1 MENTRLVSLQIRPKR
16 HYRNGTEITM
26 NVLKIVKDCGIQG
39 AKISEIAR
47 RANLSH
53 YAVLER
59 CQKFMDAEL
68 LRSIS
73 NRKNHVFII
82 TEKGMLFGQQMEEF
96 LALIESIGIRVC
108 N

>member
-1 MENTRLVSLQIRPKR
+1 MENTRLESLQIRPKR

-26 NVLKIVKDCGIQG
+26 IVLKIIKDCGMQG
-39 AKISEIAR
+39 VKISEIAR

-59 CQKFMDAEL
+59 CQKLLDAKL

-73 NRKNHVFII
+73 NRTNHIIII
-82 TEKGMLFGQQMEEF
+82 TEKGMMFEQQMEEF
-96 LALIESIGIRVC
+96 LALVESIGIRM
-108 N
+108 NK